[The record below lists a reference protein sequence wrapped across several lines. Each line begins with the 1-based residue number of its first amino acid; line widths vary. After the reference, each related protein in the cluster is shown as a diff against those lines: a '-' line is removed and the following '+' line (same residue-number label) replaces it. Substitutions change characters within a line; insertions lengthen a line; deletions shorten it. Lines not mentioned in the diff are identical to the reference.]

1 MESVH
6 TSADQATERETTVP
20 TTRILVVDDDAAFRQ
35 RVKAF
40 FAREADME
48 VVAEASDG
56 EEAIRKAQELKPDV
70 VLMDVRMPGLNG
82 VSATRK
88 LREEMPEVKVIMLSV
103 FDLPEYREAAMV
115 SGASGYVVKKSM
127 IEALI
132 PEIRRVCP
140 V

>member
-1 MESVH
+1 MP
-6 TSADQATERETTVP
+6 A
-20 TTRILVVDDDAAFRQ
+20 TRILVVDDDDAFRQ
-35 RVKAF
+35 RVHAF
-40 FAREADME
+40 LAREADME

-56 EEAIRKAQELKPDV
+56 EEAITKAQELKPDV

-127 IEALI
+127 IEALL

-140 V
+140 L

>member
-1 MESVH
+1 MP
-6 TSADQATERETTVP
+6 R
-20 TTRILVVDDDAAFRQ
+20 TRILVVDDDAAFRQ

-56 EEAIRKAQELKPDV
+56 EEAITKAQELKPDV

-103 FDLPEYREAAMV
+103 FDLPEYKDAAMV

-127 IEALI
+127 IEALL
-132 PEIRRVCP
+132 PEIRRVCS

>member
-6 TSADQATERETTVP
+6 TSVDQATERETTVP
-20 TTRILVVDDDAAFRQ
+20 TTRILVVDDNDAFRQ

-40 FAREADME
+40 FAPEADME
-48 VVAEASDG
+48 VVAETSDG
-56 EEAIRKAQELKPDV
+56 EEAITKAQELKPDV
-70 VLMDVRMPGLNG
+70 VLMDVRMPGFNG

-88 LREEMPEVKVIMLSV
+88 LREEVPEVKVIMLSV

-127 IEALI
+127 EEALL

>member
-1 MESVH
+1 
-6 TSADQATERETTVP
+6 VP
-20 TTRILVVDDDAAFRQ
+20 TTRILVVDDDDAFRQ

-40 FAREADME
+40 FAPEADME
-48 VVAEASDG
+48 VVAETSDG
-56 EEAIRKAQELKPDV
+56 EEAITKAQELKPDV
-70 VLMDVRMPGLNG
+70 VLMDVRMPGFNG

-127 IEALI
+127 IEALL

>member
-1 MESVH
+1 M
-6 TSADQATERETTVP
+6 P

-48 VVAEASDG
+48 VVGDASDG
-56 EEAIRKAQELKPDV
+56 EEAITKAQELKPDV

-103 FDLPEYREAAMV
+103 FDLPEYKDAAMV

-127 IEALI
+127 IEALV

>member
-1 MESVH
+1 M
-6 TSADQATERETTVP
+6 P
-20 TTRILVVDDDAAFRQ
+20 TTRILVVDDNDAFRQ

-40 FAREADME
+40 FAPEADME
-48 VVAEASDG
+48 VVAETSDG
-56 EEAIRKAQELKPDV
+56 EEAITKAQELKPDV
-70 VLMDVRMPGLNG
+70 VLMDVRMPGFNG

-88 LREEMPEVKVIMLSV
+88 LREEVPEVKVIMLSV

-127 IEALI
+127 IEALL

>member
-1 MESVH
+1 
-6 TSADQATERETTVP
+6 VP
-20 TTRILVVDDDAAFRQ
+20 ATRILVVDDDAAFRQ
-35 RVKAF
+35 RVHAF

-88 LREEMPEVKVIMLSV
+88 LREEMPEVKVIMLSI

-127 IEALI
+127 IEALL

>member
-1 MESVH
+1 M
-6 TSADQATERETTVP
+6 P
-20 TTRILVVDDDAAFRQ
+20 TTRILVVDDDDAFRQ

-40 FAREADME
+40 FAPEADME
-48 VVAEASDG
+48 VVAETSDG
-56 EEAIRKAQELKPDV
+56 EEAITKAQELKPDV
-70 VLMDVRMPGLNG
+70 VLMDVRMPGFNG

-127 IEALI
+127 MEALL

>member
-56 EEAIRKAQELKPDV
+56 EEAITKAQELKPDV

-103 FDLPEYREAAMV
+103 FDLPEYKDAAMV

-127 IEALI
+127 IEALL
-132 PEIRRVCP
+132 PEIRRVCS

>member
-1 MESVH
+1 
-6 TSADQATERETTVP
+6 VP

-56 EEAIRKAQELKPDV
+56 EEAITKAQELKPDV

-103 FDLPEYREAAMV
+103 FDLPEYKDAAMV

-127 IEALI
+127 IEALL
-132 PEIRRVCP
+132 PEIRRVCS

>member
-1 MESVH
+1 
-6 TSADQATERETTVP
+6 VP
-20 TTRILVVDDDAAFRQ
+20 TTRILVVDDNDAFRQ

-40 FAREADME
+40 FAPEADME
-48 VVAEASDG
+48 VVAETSDG
-56 EEAIRKAQELKPDV
+56 EEAITKAQELKPDV
-70 VLMDVRMPGLNG
+70 VLMDVRMPGFNG

-88 LREEMPEVKVIMLSV
+88 LREEVPEVKVIMLSV

-127 IEALI
+127 EEALL

>member
-1 MESVH
+1 
-6 TSADQATERETTVP
+6 VP
-20 TTRILVVDDDAAFRQ
+20 ATRILVVDDDAAFRQ
-35 RVKAF
+35 RVHAF

>member
-1 MESVH
+1 
-6 TSADQATERETTVP
+6 VP
-20 TTRILVVDDDAAFRQ
+20 TTRILVVDDDDAFRQ

-40 FAREADME
+40 FAPEADME
-48 VVAEASDG
+48 VVAETSDG
-56 EEAIRKAQELKPDV
+56 EEAITKAQELKPDV
-70 VLMDVRMPGLNG
+70 VLMDVRMPGFNG

-88 LREEMPEVKVIMLSV
+88 LREEVPEVKVIMLSV

-127 IEALI
+127 IEALL

>member
-1 MESVH
+1 M
-6 TSADQATERETTVP
+6 P
-20 TTRILVVDDDAAFRQ
+20 TTRILVVDDDDAFRQ

-40 FAREADME
+40 FAPEADME
-48 VVAEASDG
+48 VVAETSDG
-56 EEAIRKAQELKPDV
+56 EEAITKAQELKPDV
-70 VLMDVRMPGLNG
+70 VLMDVRMPGFNG

-88 LREEMPEVKVIMLSV
+88 LREEVPEVKVIMLSV

-127 IEALI
+127 IEALL